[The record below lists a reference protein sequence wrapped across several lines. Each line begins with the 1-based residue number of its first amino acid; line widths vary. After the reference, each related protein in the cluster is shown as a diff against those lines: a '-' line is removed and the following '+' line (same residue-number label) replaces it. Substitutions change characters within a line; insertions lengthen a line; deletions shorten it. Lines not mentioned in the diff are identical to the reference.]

1 MNERV
6 DSVPIVAGSV
16 IGVHLDTVQV
26 VDYMAAKKYE
36 SMQKSSST
44 WPLLRWPPRVNQ
56 GGTRLLSQSPDW
68 LPVKS

>member
-26 VDYMAAKKYE
+26 VHYMTAKRMKQE
-36 SMQKSSST
+36 SYT
-44 WPLLRWPPRVNQ
+44 EV
-56 GGTRLLSQSPDW
+56 
-68 LPVKS
+68 